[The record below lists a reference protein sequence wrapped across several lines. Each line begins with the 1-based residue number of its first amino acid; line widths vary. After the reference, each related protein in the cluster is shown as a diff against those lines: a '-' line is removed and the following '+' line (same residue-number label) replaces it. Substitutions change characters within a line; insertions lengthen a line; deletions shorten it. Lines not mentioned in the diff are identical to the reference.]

1 VGRWGEEEGSHRGG
15 EGRQRMQGRPHRHG
29 DRDWA
34 RNRFDLWKAA
44 ARSAISTWADH
55 RTITTSQHRS
65 AISTWA
71 VHRTI
76 TTAGGSP
83 ASQRA
88 RLLLWLVSSSAPRLR
103 RSSPSPTAT
112 AGSLSRPTDAVSGES
127 ICETPAPR
135 TPCRPPRRRWPSLS
149 RLQPLHMNFKY
160 WSVLYLYRG
169 LTEFSE
175 IKRLKLLCH

>member
-1 VGRWGEEEGSHRGG
+1 MGGRRREAIGEGKGGRGCRGG
-15 EGRQRMQGRPHRHG
+15 LTAMGIEIGLAINSICGGGGFRV
-29 DRDWA
+29 
-34 RNRFDLWKAA
+34 WKAA

-149 RLQPLHMNFKY
+149 RLQPLHMNFHTGVCY
-160 WSVLYLYRG
+160 IC
-169 LTEFSE
+169 TEA
-175 IKRLKLLCH
+175 LLNFRR